1 MRHDRR
7 LILSLAL
14 LLAALVISA
23 CSSSSQSDSGV
34 ARVDKPQVSEPAI
47 KSAGPSN
54 PKSDTTA
61 RLSSTSDKT
70 ETNQTTA
77 DLTDEQITTN
87 FTVCLR
93 DHKTNIPDP
102 ELNADGSVDLGTLKE
117 SFDVG
122 PKDNRSSKALEE
134 CLPLLAG
141 ATFSQG
147 ANEEDEIQLQDDL
160 LAFVQ
165 CLRDE
170 GINVPDPDFSGD
182 PRAGMGAVKESL
194 KGASGRVERS
204 MNLCNE
210 NVFGAGK
217 STK

>member
-23 CSSSSQSDSGV
+23 CSSSSQSDSVV

-70 ETNQTTA
+70 
-77 DLTDEQITTN
+77 DEQITTN

-93 DHKTNIPDP
+93 DHGTNIPDP
-102 ELNADGSVDLGTLKE
+102 ELNADGSIDLGTLKE

-122 PKDNRSSKALEE
+122 PKDSRSSKALEE
-134 CLPLLAG
+134 CLPLLAE

-160 LAFVQ
+160 LAFIQ

-170 GINVPDPDFSGD
+170 GIDVPDPDFSGD

>member
-1 MRHDRR
+1 
-7 LILSLAL
+7 
-14 LLAALVISA
+14 
-23 CSSSSQSDSGV
+23 
-34 ARVDKPQVSEPAI
+34 
-47 KSAGPSN
+47 
-54 PKSDTTA
+54 
-61 RLSSTSDKT
+61 
-70 ETNQTTA
+70 
-77 DLTDEQITTN
+77 
-87 FTVCLR
+87 VCLR
-93 DHKTNIPDP
+93 DHGTNIPDP

-122 PKDNRSSKALEE
+122 PKDSRSSKALEE

-160 LAFVQ
+160 LAFIQ

-170 GINVPDPDFSGD
+170 GIDVPDVDFSGD

>member
-1 MRHDRR
+1 MR
-7 LILSLAL
+7 LTLGLTL
-14 LLAALVISA
+14 LMAALVLSA
-23 CSSSSQSDSGV
+23 CSGSGQSSSGV
-34 ARVDKPQVSEPAI
+34 ARIDETPAAQPAI

-61 RLSSTSDKT
+61 QLAVSNAA
-70 ETNQTTA
+70 EP
-77 DLTDEQITTN
+77 TDEEITTN

-93 DHKTNIPDP
+93 DHGLDVPDP
-102 ELNADGSVDLGTLKE
+102 ALNADGSVDLEALKG
-117 SFDVG
+117 SIDLG
-122 PKDNRSSKALEE
+122 PKGSKSTKALDE

-147 ANEEDEIQLQDDL
+147 GKEEDDIQLQDDL
-160 LAFVQ
+160 LAFSQ

-194 KGASGRVERS
+194 KGASARVERG

-210 NVFGAGK
+210 KVFGAGK

>member
-61 RLSSTSDKT
+61 RLSSTSVKT

-87 FTVCLR
+87 FTVGLR
-93 DHKTNIPDP
+93 DHGMNTPDP
-102 ELNADGSVDLGTLKE
+102 ELNADGSVDLGPLNE

-122 PKDNRSSKALEE
+122 PKDSRSSKALEE

-141 ATFSQG
+141 ASFSQG
-147 ANEEDEIQLQDDL
+147 VDEEDEIKLWDDL
-160 LAFVQ
+160 LAFIQ

-170 GINVPDPDFSGD
+170 GIDVPARDSPGD

-194 KGASGRVERS
+194 KGARS
-204 MNLCNE
+204 E
-210 NVFGAGK
+210 A
-217 STK
+217 

>member
-1 MRHDRR
+1 
-7 LILSLAL
+7 
-14 LLAALVISA
+14 
-23 CSSSSQSDSGV
+23 
-34 ARVDKPQVSEPAI
+34 VDKPQVSEPAI

-93 DHKTNIPDP
+93 DHGTNIPDP
-102 ELNADGSVDLGTLKE
+102 ELNADGSIDLGTLKE

-122 PKDNRSSKALEE
+122 PKDSRSSKALEK
-134 CLPLLAG
+134 CLPLLAR

-160 LAFVQ
+160 LAFIQ

-170 GINVPDPDFSGD
+170 GIDVPDPDFSGD

-204 MNLCNE
+204 MNLCTE

>member
-1 MRHDRR
+1 LRHDRR

-70 ETNQTTA
+70 ESNQTTA

-93 DHKTNIPDP
+93 DHGTNIPDP
-102 ELNADGSVDLGTLKE
+102 E
-117 SFDVG
+117 
-122 PKDNRSSKALEE
+122 
-134 CLPLLAG
+134 
-141 ATFSQG
+141 
-147 ANEEDEIQLQDDL
+147 
-160 LAFVQ
+160 
-165 CLRDE
+165 
-170 GINVPDPDFSGD
+170 
-182 PRAGMGAVKESL
+182 
-194 KGASGRVERS
+194 
-204 MNLCNE
+204 
-210 NVFGAGK
+210 FG
-217 STK
+217 

>member
-1 MRHDRR
+1 M
-7 LILSLAL
+7 
-14 LLAALVISA
+14 
-23 CSSSSQSDSGV
+23 
-34 ARVDKPQVSEPAI
+34 
-47 KSAGPSN
+47 
-54 PKSDTTA
+54 
-61 RLSSTSDKT
+61 
-70 ETNQTTA
+70 
-77 DLTDEQITTN
+77 
-87 FTVCLR
+87 
-93 DHKTNIPDP
+93 NIPDP

-122 PKDNRSSKALEE
+122 PKDSRSSTALEE

-147 ANEEDEIQLQDDL
+147 AKEEDEIQLQDDL
-160 LAFVQ
+160 LAFTQ

-170 GINVPDPDFSGD
+170 GIDVPDPDFSGD

-210 NVFGAGK
+210 NVFAAGK